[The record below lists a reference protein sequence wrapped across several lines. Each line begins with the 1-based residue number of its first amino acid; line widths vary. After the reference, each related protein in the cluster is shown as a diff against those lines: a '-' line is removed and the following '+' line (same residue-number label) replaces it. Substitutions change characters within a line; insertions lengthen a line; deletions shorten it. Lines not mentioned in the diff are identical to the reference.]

1 MEMTKDMDKDGLL
14 WKLIEAGHN
23 AIFVWV
29 AVYVASGIGLI
40 QMIIEILKIHTLLS
54 FSLMVFGAIYFF
66 LVCLMTLSLYNIF
79 KIMHHQN
86 DWANKLFPKESPE
99 KSELRKIYF
108 GSRSWLSKYVVGET
122 DVMTTWVKIGLVL
135 HFLGFLGFGLGIWH
149 MNLFFHW
156 FIHTWGL

>member
-1 MEMTKDMDKDGLL
+1 MEKENLEKDKLL
-14 WKLIEAGHN
+14 WGLIEAGHN

-54 FSLMVFGAIYFF
+54 FSLMVFGAIYFV
-66 LVCLMTLSLYNIF
+66 LVCLMTLSLYSIF
-79 KIMHHQN
+79 KIMYQQN
-86 DWANKLFPKESPE
+86 SWANKLYPKESPE
-99 KSELRKIYF
+99 KSDLSKIYF
-108 GSRSWLSKYVVGET
+108 GSRSRLSKCMVGET

-149 MNLFFHW
+149 MNLFFYW
-156 FIHTWGL
+156 FIHIWGL